1 MLEAAAV
8 PPAGLAA
15 LTFGGLAP
23 RSALT
28 KRLGAPAQ
36 PGPSGSEQINP
47 HLRGVNKSRVAA
59 GDGSSLS
66 QQTREAQKRR
76 ALKIIAAQEI
86 STKQAARN

>member
-15 LTFGGLAP
+15 LTFEAWP
-23 RSALT
+23 RGAAT

-47 HLRGVNKSRVAA
+47 LTCEV
-59 GDGSSLS
+59 
-66 QQTREAQKRR
+66 
-76 ALKIIAAQEI
+76 
-86 STKQAARN
+86 